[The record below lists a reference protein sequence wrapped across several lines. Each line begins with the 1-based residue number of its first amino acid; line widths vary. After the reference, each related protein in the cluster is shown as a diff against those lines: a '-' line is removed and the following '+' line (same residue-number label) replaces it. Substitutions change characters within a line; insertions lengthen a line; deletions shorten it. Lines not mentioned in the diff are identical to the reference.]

1 MLKRLER
8 ERPYTALAENWEETF
23 DLRAG
28 KPDDEARAVVIEQV
42 RQAILLLPPD
52 YREVVALCDLEEM
65 SYDEAAVV
73 LGCAAGTVAS
83 RLHRGR
89 ALLAAKL
96 RMARATQA
104 SKSTSVGGAR
114 KNGFVGNGAERSAIT
129 SAARNL
135 LSPMVAKFQ
144 TQKAPK

>member
-1 MLKRLER
+1 V
-8 ERPYTALAENWEETF
+8 A
-23 DLRAG
+23 
-28 KPDDEARAVVIEQV
+28 IEQV

-65 SYDEAAVV
+65 SYEKAAVA

-96 RMARATQA
+96 RKAQVARAEKSA
-104 SKSTSVGGAR
+104 SAGDVR
-114 KNGFVGNGAERSAIT
+114 KNGFVSKGAERSTIP

-135 LSPMVAKFQ
+135 LSPMMAKFQ
-144 TQKAPK
+144 AQKAPK